1 MHASRKKSKENTKRS
16 IVEMNDEENRP
27 PTAGPAPGAAAAVKS
42 ESNALGKRKAREAQQ
57 DEPEEL
63 LECMEVE
70 APEPT
75 GAEGAGESSATPSRE
90 SARKTNASS
99 GVRHAILRWRLLPF
113 SRATS
118 TCKPEDVRGSGL
130 AGWRTTGTGA
140 VLGER
145 PRVSTRRRFWRSQES
160 RLG

>member
-1 MHASRKKSKENTKRS
+1 MYTLR
-16 IVEMNDEENRP
+16 RP

-75 GAEGAGESSATPSRE
+75 GAEGAGEEAEDTDADEDVTFVGRTGDNALADFPHARENCVTKLTAPNRVATP
-90 SARKTNASS
+90 
-99 GVRHAILRWRLLPF
+99 V
-113 SRATS
+113 
-118 TCKPEDVRGSGL
+118 
-130 AGWRTTGTGA
+130 
-140 VLGER
+140 
-145 PRVSTRRRFWRSQES
+145 
-160 RLG
+160 